1 MMKDKGGV
9 WDEIVSEKGL
19 VTVSTKLEEV
29 AAWWFAD
36 AMLGIEGVL
45 DTMNKSKEHWFF
57 WFRNSKS
64 SLVSWIEK
72 MKGYKI
78 VP

>member
-19 VTVSTKLEEV
+19 VSTKLEEV

-36 AMLGIEGVL
+36 AILGMEGVL
-45 DTMNKSKEHWFF
+45 DTMIKSKEHGFF
-57 WFRNSKS
+57 AFGFRNSKS
-64 SLVSWIEK
+64 SLVSLIEK
-72 MKGYKI
+72 MNGYKI